1 MPIMPMSEFDRF
13 LVMFDRL
20 FDFVETYIHKTPED
34 KYEWIPV
41 DGPGVSFGDRL
52 ENITIKGLYV
62 HLTCSEDGFTRSLL
76 SVEDG
81 GEIPLPINKPLEN
94 EVYEGEFVA
103 RGREIHEN
111 CMKMLRDEV
120 TPEMLTKTVWFQGGE
135 YSAMGFLWAMYAHY
149 AYHLGNIDTY
159 MRQGDMNPTAF
170 FNFPQSE
177 MA

>member
-1 MPIMPMSEFDRF
+1 MTIMPMSEFERF
-13 LVMFDRL
+13 LIMFDRL

-41 DGPGVSFGDRL
+41 EGPGVSFGDRL
-52 ENITIKGLYV
+52 DNITIRGLYV
-62 HLTCSEDGFTRSLL
+62 HLTTSEDGFIRSLL
-76 SVEDG
+76 EVEDG
-81 GEIPLPINKPLEN
+81 GEIPLPINNELSN
-94 EVYEGEFVA
+94 EVYSGDFIK

-111 CMKMLRDEV
+111 CM
-120 TPEMLTKTVWFQGGE
+120 EMIKGIGARQLTKTVWFQGGE
-135 YSAMGFLWAMYAHY
+135 YSAMGFLWALYAHY

-170 FNFPQSE
+170 FNFPQSD

>member
-1 MPIMPMSEFDRF
+1 MPIMPMTEFERF
-13 LVMFDRL
+13 LIMFDRL

-52 ENITIKGLYV
+52 ENITIRGLYV

-76 SVEDG
+76 SIEDG
-81 GEIPLPINKPLEN
+81 GEIPLPINKELEN
-94 EVYEGEFVA
+94 EVYEGNFVA
-103 RGREIHEN
+103 RGRELHEN
-111 CMKMLRDEV
+111 CMEMMKEL
-120 TPEMLTKTVWFQGGE
+120 TPEDLTKTVWFQGGE
-135 YSAMGFLWAMYAHY
+135 YSVMGFLWAMYAHY

>member
-1 MPIMPMSEFDRF
+1 MPIKPMTEFERF
-13 LVMFDRL
+13 LIMFDRL

-41 DGPGVSFGDRL
+41 EGPGVSFGDRL
-52 ENITIKGLYV
+52 SNITIRGLYV

-76 SVEDG
+76 NIKDG
-81 GEIPLPINKPLEN
+81 DEIPLPINKELEN
-94 EVYEGEFVA
+94 EVYEGDFVA
-103 RGREIHEN
+103 RGRELHEN
-111 CMKMLRDEV
+111 CMEMLRRL
-120 TPEMLTKTVWFQGGE
+120 TPEQLARTVWFQGGE
-135 YSAMGFLWAMYAHY
+135 YSIMGFLWAMYAHY

-170 FNFPQSE
+170 FNFPKSE